1 MTWLLSPLPTAR
13 IAWLRIL
20 AYAFVPV
27 DLLLNRWMFAHAQV
41 PGELYAPLRI
51 GRAFALPTPGAWV
64 TWFGWALI
72 AGSLT
77 CLALARRERVPAW
90 AGFGVALGWL
100 WWQVIAFSYG
110 KVDHDRLGFL
120 VLLLVLPTV
129 GRASRRDVGASE
141 AAGWAVRATAL
152 AVVATYT
159 LSGLAKLRFG
169 GLGWIDGATI
179 VQAVIRRGTPLATPL
194 LDHPWTL
201 TAFQP
206 VLLAVELFVAPLL
219 LVRWRRPGVL
229 TGLVVGFLL
238 FHVMTFS
245 MLSIIF
251 LPHCV
256 ALLALLPFERL
267 PFRGHQVRARMA
279 A

>member
-1 MTWLLSPLPTAR
+1 MSWLLSPLPTAR
-13 IAWLRIL
+13 VAWLRII

-27 DLLLNRWMFAHAQV
+27 DLLLNRWVFAHAQV
-41 PGELYAPLRI
+41 PGELYQPLRV
-51 GRAFALPTPGAWV
+51 GRVLSLPTPGAWV
-64 TWFGWALI
+64 TWFGLALI
-72 AGSLT
+72 ATSLA
-77 CLALARRERVPAW
+77 CLVLAVGERVPAW
-90 AGFGVALGWL
+90 AGWLVALGWL

-129 GRASRRDVGASE
+129 GRASRRDTGTSE
-141 AAGWAVRATAL
+141 AAGWAIRVTAL

-159 LSGLAKLRFG
+159 LSAFAKLRFG

-206 VLLAVELFVAPLL
+206 FLLAVELFVAPLL
-219 LVRWRRPGVL
+219 LVRWRRPQV
-229 TGLVVGFLL
+229 TTMLVVGFLV

-256 ALLALLPFERL
+256 ALLALLPLERL
-267 PFRGHQVRARMA
+267 SNRQKVRA
-279 A
+279 